1 MSVGKCGKS
10 GRDGAS
16 GAGSSVCV
24 GSGMGCPSKEEVVCL
39 KSSHARCQRDLC
51 RCKKD
56 VRAPVSSICAV
67 VRCVA

>member
-16 GAGSSVCV
+16 DAGSSVCV
-24 GSGMGCPSKEEVVCL
+24 GNGIGRPSREGVVCS

-51 RCKKD
+51 RSKKD
-56 VRAPVSSICAV
+56 VRAPVGNICTV
-67 VRCVA
+67 VRCVT